1 MRNGVYPQT
10 QQAQLNQAI
19 EQVRGMMQ
27 QIKTAQNPEAALAQ
41 MLQNNP
47 NTAAIANLLHSNN
60 LENIAQ
66 NMARN
71 YNIDI
76 NWLINQLQ
84 GGI

>member
-19 EQVRGMMQ
+19 EQVRGMMR

-47 NTAAIANLLHSNN
+47 NTAAIANLLHNNN
-60 LENIAQ
+60 LESIAQ

-76 NWLINQLQ
+76 NWLINQLS
-84 GGI
+84 GGM